1 MPFMG
6 VCTYQNDDGDNY
18 NYDDDIILVDL
29 RNHEAVNSEV
39 LEKTQWE
46 IWSETANMKSID
58 KFIELAGC
66 WRK

>member
-39 LEKTQWE
+39 LEKTQ
-46 IWSETANMKSID
+46 
-58 KFIELAGC
+58 
-66 WRK
+66 